1 MTHPLTEHV
10 IRFPELPADHERP
23 AGDRVAEIARDMMK
37 VEEARGEAVRS
48 RAAGLL
54 GSCGVLLTLT
64 VGLGDSALK
73 DASRLGRVAAPLAA
87 GLGIAGVVALFV
99 SAVLAGLVFA
109 PSRKAVRTPMAAL
122 RAFSELQLRTDDEQT
137 LDGAA
142 RHSLHA
148 ARVANLLRGNRLLW
162 SISIFLVALL
172 CLAGEAAMVGIDRIA

>member
-10 IRFPELPADHERP
+10 IRFPELPAGHERP

-64 VGLGDSALK
+64 
-73 DASRLGRVAAPLAA
+73 
-87 GLGIAGVVALFV
+87 ALFA

-122 RAFSELQLRTDDEQT
+122 RAFSELQLRTDDDQT

-148 ARVANLLRGNRLLW
+148 ARAANLLRGNRLLW

>member
-10 IRFPELPADHERP
+10 IRFPELPAGHERP
-23 AGDRVAEIARDMMK
+23 
-37 VEEARGEAVRS
+37 
-48 RAAGLL
+48 
-54 GSCGVLLTLT
+54 
-64 VGLGDSALK
+64 
-73 DASRLGRVAAPLAA
+73 
-87 GLGIAGVVALFV
+87 
-99 SAVLAGLVFA
+99 GLVFA

-122 RAFSELQLRTDDEQT
+122 RAFSELQLRTDDEPT

-148 ARVANLLRGNRLLW
+148 ARAANLLRGNRLLW